1 MGKAKKIK
9 AVKRRKTGKD
19 GKVKALWII
28 GGVLAVICL
37 IYVAISVYFMSHF
50 FVNTKINGKNF
61 SGKTASDVEK
71 YLQTNIKDYKLTILE
86 NKGRQDVISGS
97 EIGLEYRAGTEAEK
111 LLKDQNGFA
120 WPKAFFMENS
130 RKVSV
135 NVSYNEE
142 SLNQRISQLSCLQT
156 EQTPAEN
163 AKPEFDGNQYVIKPE
178 VYGNAVDK
186 ERLTE
191 QVKVHITE
199 FQPQLDMVETK
210 CYAKPK
216 YTEDSKEVQEACDAM
231 NKYVNASITYPM
243 NEPVVVDKALI
254 SQWLQ
259 VDGEMKVSLNTEA
272 MKQWFT
278 AFGDKYDTQ
287 GTTRTFTTPAGK
299 SATVTGGTY
308 GWSIDED
315 TELVNLQNSILNGEV
330 VTREPAY
337 YAGGTAAA
345 HSGQDWGNTYAEV
358 DMSAQHMWYIQN
370 GQVVLETD
378 VVTGEP
384 IPSKITPEGVYS
396 LMWKQPNS
404 VLVGD
409 INPDTG
415 EPAYRTKVKY
425 WMQVTSS
432 GVGFHDA
439 IWQTAFG
446 GTLYQIPGTGSHGCI
461 NMPLDQAAALFNMIE
476 PGTPVIF
483 HW

>member
-19 GKVKALWII
+19 GKVKALWIT
-28 GGVLAVICL
+28 GGVLAGICL

-86 NKGRQDVISGS
+86 NEGRQDVISGS
-97 EIGLEYRAGTEAEK
+97 EIGLEYRAGTETEK

-120 WPKAFFMENS
+120 WPKAFFTENS

-186 ERLTE
+186 ERLTD

-216 YTEDSKEVQEACDAM
+216 YVEDSKEVQEACDAM

-358 DMSAQHMWYIQN
+358 SR
-370 GQVVLETD
+370 GL
-378 VVTGEP
+378 
-384 IPSKITPEGVYS
+384 S
-396 LMWKQPNS
+396 L
-404 VLVGD
+404 
-409 INPDTG
+409 
-415 EPAYRTKVKY
+415 
-425 WMQVTSS
+425 
-432 GVGFHDA
+432 
-439 IWQTAFG
+439 
-446 GTLYQIPGTGSHGCI
+446 
-461 NMPLDQAAALFNMIE
+461 
-476 PGTPVIF
+476 
-483 HW
+483 

>member
-1 MGKAKKIK
+1 MGKAKKTK
-9 AVKRRKTGKD
+9 AVKRRKVGKD
-19 GKVKALWII
+19 GKVKALWIT

-71 YLQTNIKDYKLTILE
+71 YLQTNIKHYKLTILE
-86 NKGRQDVISGS
+86 NEGRQDVISGS
-97 EIGLEYRAGTEAEK
+97 EIGLEYRAGTETEK

-120 WPKAFFMENS
+120 WPKAFFTENS

-216 YTEDSKEVQEACDAM
+216 YVEDSKEVQEACDAM

-287 GTTRTFTTPAGK
+287 GTTRTFTTPARK

-330 VTREPAY
+330 VTREPHIMRA
-337 YAGGTAAA
+337 
-345 HSGQDWGNTYAEV
+345 V
-358 DMSAQHMWYIQN
+358 LPQHIP
-370 GQVVLETD
+370 GR
-378 VVTGEP
+378 TGE
-384 IPSKITPEGVYS
+384 I
-396 LMWKQPNS
+396 
-404 VLVGD
+404 
-409 INPDTG
+409 
-415 EPAYRTKVKY
+415 R
-425 WMQVTSS
+425 MQKW
-432 GVGFHDA
+432 
-439 IWQTAFG
+439 I
-446 GTLYQIPGTGSHGCI
+446 
-461 NMPLDQAAALFNMIE
+461 
-476 PGTPVIF
+476 
-483 HW
+483 